1 MESQLDRDGTVA
13 AAGTRQAKMV
23 CLHFS
28 LNLSFSRKV
37 FIEGFL
43 SVPLGV
49 WSILESAEG
58 QLI

>member
-1 MESQLDRDGTVA
+1 MA

-23 CLHFS
+23 SLHFS

-43 SVPLGV
+43 SVPLRV
-49 WSILESAEG
+49 WSILKSAEG